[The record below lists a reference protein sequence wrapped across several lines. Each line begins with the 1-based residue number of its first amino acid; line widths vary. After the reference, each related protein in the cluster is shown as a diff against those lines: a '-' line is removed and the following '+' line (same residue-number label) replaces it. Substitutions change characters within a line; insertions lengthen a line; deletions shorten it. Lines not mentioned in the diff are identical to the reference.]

1 MLCKKK
7 NSLFNIFISNFAV
20 IIVCLLQLGNVLDVT
35 LHLKRKKMQIMTT
48 TEEAKNMRNGINIE
62 GTVERKG
69 ETRTVNKKAGG
80 TIDVCDA
87 YLVDDVGE
95 IKLTLWGDDIP
106 KISDGSKVKIT
117 NGYTNTFKGEVSL
130 TKGKYGQLEVL
141 S

>member
-1 MLCKKK
+1 MPKVQKAE
-7 NSLFNIFISNFAV
+7 I
-20 IIVCLLQLGNVLDVT
+20 
-35 LHLKRKKMQIMTT
+35 TT
-48 TEEAKNMRNGINIE
+48 TDVDFCEHLRRIGRGCIARPACWRSQNGE
-62 GTVERKG
+62 SVRYFEPGSRRPQG
-69 ETRTVNKKAGG
+69 GRPKAGG

-87 YLVDDVGE
+87 YIVDDAGE

-106 KISDGSKVKIT
+106 KVNDGSKVKIT

>member
-1 MLCKKK
+1 
-7 NSLFNIFISNFAV
+7 
-20 IIVCLLQLGNVLDVT
+20 
-35 LHLKRKKMQIMTT
+35 MQIMTT

-130 TKGKYGQLEVL
+130 TKGKYGQLEVV

>member
-1 MLCKKK
+1 M
-7 NSLFNIFISNFAV
+7 A
-20 IIVCLLQLGNVLDVT
+20 NV
-35 LHLKRKKMQIMTT
+35 TT
-48 TEEAKNMRNGINIE
+48 DQAKNMRNGIDLE

-69 ETRTVNKKAGG
+69 ETRTVNKKVGG

-87 YLVDDVGE
+87 YLVDESGE
-95 IKLTLWGDDIP
+95 IKLTLWGDDIS
-106 KISDGSKVKIT
+106 KISDGSKIKIT

>member
-1 MLCKKK
+1 M
-7 NSLFNIFISNFAV
+7 A
-20 IIVCLLQLGNVLDVT
+20 NV
-35 LHLKRKKMQIMTT
+35 TT
-48 TEEAKNMRNGINIE
+48 DQAKNMRNGIDLE

-69 ETRTVNKKAGG
+69 ESRTVTKKAGG
-80 TIDVCDA
+80 EIDVCDA
-87 YLVDDVGE
+87 YLVDDAGE

>member
-1 MLCKKK
+1 
-7 NSLFNIFISNFAV
+7 
-20 IIVCLLQLGNVLDVT
+20 
-35 LHLKRKKMQIMTT
+35 MTT
-48 TEEAKNMRNGINIE
+48 AEEAKNMRSDINIE

-69 ETRTVNKKAGG
+69 EPRTVNKKDGG

-87 YLVDDVGE
+87 YLVDESGE

-106 KISDGSKVKIT
+106 KVQNGSKLKIT

-130 TKGKYGQLEVL
+130 TKGKYGQLEVV

>member
-1 MLCKKK
+1 
-7 NSLFNIFISNFAV
+7 
-20 IIVCLLQLGNVLDVT
+20 
-35 LHLKRKKMQIMTT
+35 MTT

-69 ETRTVNKKAGG
+69 ETRTVNKKVGG

-106 KISDGSKVKIT
+106 KISDGSKVKLT